1 MSCASSARLYEAEVL
16 PALAEFVEQ
25 VDEPPAVYLGREH
38 DGAPSRVLRGGSGG
52 GRKQRGEA
60 PVRGGAAARADE
72 KRPALRRLEIFV
84 ELQRRERGKQ
94 RRLVGYE
101 RKQRAEVRR
110 ARVGL
115 HLDAALRV

>member
-1 MSCASSARLYEAEVL
+1 MPDAAVAQRIERLYELRLLRAAFERKAREVFISEDEAEVL

-60 PVRGGAAARADE
+60 PVR
-72 KRPALRRLEIFV
+72 
-84 ELQRRERGKQ
+84 
-94 RRLVGYE
+94 
-101 RKQRAEVRR
+101 
-110 ARVGL
+110 
-115 HLDAALRV
+115 